1 MTWYPSHLDAVG
13 HPATGASCA
22 AQAPGATTKRTSVA
36 PMPEQPRSGLG
47 LDLRLVF
54 LPQER
59 TVT

>member
-13 HPATGASCA
+13 HPATGASSA
-22 AQAPGATTKRTSVA
+22 AQAPAATTKRIST
-36 PMPEQPRSGLG
+36 PMPEQLRSGFG
-47 LDLRLVF
+47 FDLAQVN